1 MYFSKSF
8 NVARTYLEREIVQNS
23 ALTESHLL
31 INFIKNELPHK
42 ESLSF
47 LRVIM
52 EASTCHNMKL
62 ILSRYLY
69 LLWSHLGTAFPYTE
83 FESIRQDNKIC
94 FSKN

>member
-8 NVARTYLEREIVQNS
+8 NVARTFLKRESVQNS

-31 INFIKNELPHK
+31 MNFVKNELPRK

-62 ILSRYLY
+62 ILFRYLC
-69 LLWSHLGTAFPYTE
+69 LHW
-83 FESIRQDNKIC
+83 
-94 FSKN
+94 